1 MDQKLWGNE
10 NFKKSLV
17 GQASAGANQQKL
29 TTLAQK
35 GGQQE

>member
-10 NFKKSLV
+10 EVWAKH
-17 GQASAGANQQKL
+17 GEL
-29 TTLAQK
+29 TTSAQK